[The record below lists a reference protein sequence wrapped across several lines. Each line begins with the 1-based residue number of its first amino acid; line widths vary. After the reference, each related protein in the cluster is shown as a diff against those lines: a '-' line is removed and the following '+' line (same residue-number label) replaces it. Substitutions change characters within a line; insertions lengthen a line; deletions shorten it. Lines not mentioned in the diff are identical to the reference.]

1 MYRSTADN
9 MLLNPNEPL
18 SNSRNDEETEEAVE
32 AYGENDDGPLSRS
45 IAPAEPPVVTTS
57 G

>member
-1 MYRSTADN
+1 MYRSSAEN
-9 MLLNPNEPL
+9 MPLNPNEPL

-32 AYGENDDGPLSRS
+32 AYSENDDGPISRS

>member
-1 MYRSTADN
+1 MYRSSADN

-18 SNSRNDEETEEAVE
+18 SSSRNDEETEEAVE
-32 AYGENDDGPLSRS
+32 AYSEKDDAPRSRS
-45 IAPAEPPVVTTS
+45 IAQAEPPVVTTS